1 MTSRIDTH
9 QHLLLPATFN
19 YPWVTD
25 FEQLKGCF
33 GLKEYTAAAK
43 GCSISGSI
51 FMEVD
56 VEEGQIQDEARY
68 FCRLSE
74 NPASGILGVIAGGRP
89 EKAEFQKH
97 LDNIAHA
104 SLKGIRRVLH
114 VVPDELSEAP
124 DFRNNVATLGTQ
136 NLTFDICVRA
146 DQLALAT
153 ALVDACPGTQFI
165 LDHCGGP
172 AIDKAAFA
180 SWKGAIEEIAR
191 RDNLAVKI
199 SGIPASAPSG
209 MADAGTLRPW
219 VENTIEAFGWDR
231 VLWGGDWPV
240 CTLNGTLL
248 DWCRT
253 LDEILVRESTEN
265 RQKLFSANAQ
275 RIYKL

>member
-1 MTSRIDTH
+1 MERIDTH
-9 QHLLLPATFN
+9 QHLLLPGTFN
-19 YPWVTD
+19 YPWVSD
-25 FEQLKGCF
+25 FEPLQGRF
-33 GLKEYTAAAK
+33 GLEKYGAAAK

-56 VEEGQIQDEARY
+56 VEEGQIADEARY

-74 NPASGILGVIAGGRP
+74 DPANRIQGVIAGGRP
-89 EKAEFQKH
+89 EGPDFQKH

-124 DFRNNVATLGTQ
+124 DFRSHVATLGKQ

-146 DQLALAT
+146 DQLAMAT
-153 ALVDACPGTQFI
+153 ALADACPDTQFI

-172 AIDKAAFA
+172 AIDKAAFE
-180 SWKGAIEEIAR
+180 SWKEAIEEIAR
-191 RDNLAVKI
+191 RDNVAAKI

-209 MADAGTLRPW
+209 MADARTLRPW

-253 LDEILVRESTEN
+253 LDEILVSESTQN
-265 RQKLFSANAQ
+265 RQKLFNSNAQ
-275 RIYKL
+275 RIYRL